1 MELTPTDPNCAY
13 CAEGAPLDA
22 ATGLDIVGADVE
34 AILRAAEA
42 VIDKVRP

>member
-1 MELTPTDPNCAY
+1 MRTALEITARLA
-13 CAEGAPLDA
+13 DA

-42 VIDKVRP
+42 VIDTARP